1 MIKPQDK
8 IAICYADKHIS
19 YNEMLCSSYYFASLS
34 PKEKGA
40 KTIILSENSPTW
52 AYSLLGI
59 WSTGGI
65 AVPVDATSTPSDIAY
80 IIDDCQPA
88 CMMVSESKI
97 GLAKEALSL
106 ASNKP
111 TIININEVEASL
123 PPYDDTLPKAEIKYD
138 SSDISLI
145 VYTSGTTGSPK
156 GVMLTFGNIMAN
168 IHAVSV
174 EVPIFTPSICTLV
187 LLPLHHILPLLG
199 SLVAPLVTG
208 GSIAFAPSL
217 SANDLMQTLQNNGVG
232 IIIGVPRLYTTLFK
246 GIHDKIFSNKVTKA
260 LYHMCEHMQWRWL
273 SRLIFRTVRV
283 KMGGKIKY
291 LVSGGAA
298 LDRDVAKGLKTIGLD
313 VLEGYGM
320 TEAAPMIAFT
330 RPNDIVPGASGQ
342 PMPSVNVEIRDEEIF
357 AKGPGIMKG
366 YYNRPEETA
375 AVLDSEGWLRTG
387 DLGHIDKCGRLIIT
401 GRRKEIIVL
410 SNGKNINPVEI
421 EQKIENYTDHI
432 KECGVIAKDD
442 LLHAIIV
449 PNDNLQ
455 NLSDIDIAEHIK
467 WNVIEP
473 YNNLVAPY
481 KKLMSFTIYR
491 KELPR
496 TKLDKLQRYRL
507 IDILKENE
515 KSNQREED
523 NKERNDQND
532 ITSKEF
538 SIIKQ
543 YIEEEKHCKVNP
555 DNHIEM
561 DLAFDS
567 LDKVGLQAFLQNS
580 FGVDMTTEQI
590 SSFRSVKEM
599 SEWVAQSKTKMEI
612 EKVDWAHILRQ
623 HSKVR
628 LPDTWATGQVFL
640 TLTKPLFKLYFKLTG
655 TGTDNIPDGPV
666 IIAPNHQSF
675 LDGLFVMSFMKLRS
689 IKNTY
694 FYAKEQHVRRPI
706 LKFIARHHNVIVL
719 DMNNIKESIMKLGE
733 ALKKKKNIIIFPEGT
748 RTIDGK
754 LGEFKKTFAILSKEL
769 GVPVVPVS
777 IKGAFEAMPKGAI
790 FPRPKRIQVEFLK
803 PIYPDKYSDSETYE
817 SLTKIVRD
825 CVKENQE
832 NRKVAS

>member
-1 MIKPQDK
+1 M
-8 IAICYADKHIS
+8 
-19 YNEMLCSSYYFASLS
+19 
-34 PKEKGA
+34 
-40 KTIILSENSPTW
+40 
-52 AYSLLGI
+52 
-59 WSTGGI
+59 
-65 AVPVDATSTPSDIAY
+65 
-80 IIDDCQPA
+80 
-88 CMMVSESKI
+88 
-97 GLAKEALSL
+97 
-106 ASNKP
+106 
-111 TIININEVEASL
+111 
-123 PPYDDTLPKAEIKYD
+123 
-138 SSDISLI
+138 
-145 VYTSGTTGSPK
+145 
-156 GVMLTFGNIMAN
+156 
-168 IHAVSV
+168 
-174 EVPIFTPSICTLV
+174 
-187 LLPLHHILPLLG
+187 
-199 SLVAPLVTG
+199 
-208 GSIAFAPSL
+208 
-217 SANDLMQTLQNNGVG
+217 
-232 IIIGVPRLYTTLFK
+232 
-246 GIHDKIFSNKVTKA
+246 
-260 LYHMCEHMQWRWL
+260 
-273 SRLIFRTVRV
+273 
-283 KMGGKIKY
+283 
-291 LVSGGAA
+291 
-298 LDRDVAKGLKTIGLD
+298 AKGLKTIGLD

-357 AKGPGIMKG
+357 AKGPGIRKG

-628 LPDTWATGQVFL
+628 LHDTWATGQVFL

-733 ALKKKKNIIIFPEGT
+733 ALQKKKNIIRFPEGT